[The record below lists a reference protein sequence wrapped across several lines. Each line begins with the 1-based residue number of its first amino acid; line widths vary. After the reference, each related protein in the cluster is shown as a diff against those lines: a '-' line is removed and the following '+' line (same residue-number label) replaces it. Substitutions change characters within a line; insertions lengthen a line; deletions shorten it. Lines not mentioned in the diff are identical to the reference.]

1 MQSVRQKKTR
11 KSYQMSFGEEVAN
24 SISHGVMAILAMC
37 FIPVAAIVAYA
48 RGTVFDAVAISVFSI
63 SLFLM
68 FLGSCL
74 YHAMEP
80 ESRHK
85 GVFHILDHIFI
96 YVAIAGSYTP
106 IALSVIKGWQ
116 GWLVF
121 GIQWTM
127 VLFGILHKSLLNRKV
142 PKTGLAIYLIMG
154 WTVVLFFPLFLAKAR
169 LGLQLLLLAGGIF
182 YTVGAIF
189 YAKKGFR
196 YHHMVWHLFVSL
208 GAASHAIG
216 IVFYF

>member
-1 MQSVRQKKTR
+1 MSVE
-11 KSYQMSFGEEVAN
+11 EEVAN
-24 SISHGVMAILAMC
+24 SISHGAMAFLALC
-37 FIPVAAIVAYA
+37 FIPIAAVVAYA
-48 RGTVFDAVAISVFSI
+48 RGTVGDSVAISVFSI
-63 SLFLM
+63 SIFLM

-74 YHAMEP
+74 YHAMEKD
-80 ESRHK
+80 SKHK
-85 GVFHILDHIFI
+85 DVFRILDHIFI

-106 IALSVIKGWQ
+106 IALSVLKGWQ

-121 GIQWTM
+121 GIQWAM
-127 VLFGILHKSLLNRKV
+127 VLFGIIHKSILSRKV
-142 PKTGLAIYLIMG
+142 PKTSLAIYLIMG
-154 WTVVLFFPLFLAKAR
+154 WTVVLFFPLFLARAKP
-169 LGLQLLLLAGGIF
+169 GLQLLLLAGGIF

-208 GAASHAIG
+208 GAASHAVG

>member
-1 MQSVRQKKTR
+1 MQSTSTKKG
-11 KSYQMSFGEEVAN
+11 KQPYQMSIGEEVAN
-24 SISHGVMAILAMC
+24 SISHGVMAILALC
-37 FIPVAAIVAYA
+37 FIPVAAIIAFE
-48 RGTVFDAVAISVFSI
+48 RGTVPDSVAISVFSI
-63 SLFLM
+63 SIFLM

-74 YHAMEP
+74 YHAMELN
-80 ESRHK
+80 SRHK
-85 GVFHILDHIFI
+85 SVFRILDHIFI

-116 GWLVF
+116 GWLIF
-121 GIQWTM
+121 GIQWSM
-127 VLFGILHKSLLNRKV
+127 VLYGIIHKSLLSRKV
-142 PKTGLAIYLIMG
+142 PKTSLAIYLIMG

-169 LGLQLLLLAGGIF
+169 LGLQLFLLAGGIF
-182 YTVGAIF
+182 YTIGAIF

>member
-1 MQSVRQKKTR
+1 MQTARQKKTR
-11 KSYQMSFGEEVAN
+11 KPYQMSFGEEVAN

-37 FIPVAAIVAYA
+37 FIPVAAVVAYA

>member
-1 MQSVRQKKTR
+1 MGTAQRKANRKT
-11 KSYQMSFGEEVAN
+11 YHMSFGEEVAN
-24 SISHGVMAILAMC
+24 AISHGVMAIAALC
-37 FIPVAAIVAYA
+37 FIPVAAVVAYA

-80 ESRHK
+80 ESKHK

-106 IALSVIKGWQ
+106 IALSVLKGWQ
-116 GWLVF
+116 GWVVF
-121 GIQWTM
+121 GVQWTM
-127 VLFGILHKSLLNRKV
+127 VLFGILHNSLLNRKV

-169 LGLQLLLLAGGIF
+169 LGLQLLLLAGGIS

-189 YAKKGFR
+189 YAMKRFC
-196 YHHMVWHLFVSL
+196 YHHMVWHLFVNI
-208 GAASHAIG
+208 GAACHAVG
-216 IVFYF
+216 IVFFF

>member
-1 MQSVRQKKTR
+1 MQTARQKKTR
-11 KSYQMSFGEEVAN
+11 KPYQMSFGEEVAN

-37 FIPVAAIVAYA
+37 FIPVAAVVAYA

-127 VLFGILHKSLLNRKV
+127 VLFGILHKSLLNRKM